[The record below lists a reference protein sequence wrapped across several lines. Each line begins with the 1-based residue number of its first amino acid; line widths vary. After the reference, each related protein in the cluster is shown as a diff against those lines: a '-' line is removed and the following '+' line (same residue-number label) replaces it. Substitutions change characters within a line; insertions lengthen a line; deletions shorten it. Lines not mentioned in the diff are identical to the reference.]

1 MEILFRGRDKL
12 GSFNSNAIIFPIV
25 YLSINMN
32 ILFLTHFLN
41 SLLMI
46 AMPIGL
52 AIYLTRKFHLGARLW
67 WIGAATFVLSQV
79 GHIPF
84 NAIIQPLFNR
94 SEIVAMQPAIQRL
107 IMAIFL
113 GLSAGLFEELSRYGM
128 FRWWAKDAHAW
139 RKGILTGAGHGGI
152 EAIIFGALALYAF
165 IQLMALRDVDL
176 SSRFPADQLALAE
189 QQVRGYWSMA
199 WPASLLG
206 ALERAFTIPIHI
218 CMAVLVLQTF
228 VRRQWFWVW
237 LAVLFHALIDATAVM
252 VPYYLPG
259 AWVELFV
266 IFFGLVSIALIFLLR
281 QPEPV
286 EEIVVEETSAKPLPP
301 VAINPV
307 DESLNSLDS
316 TKFN

>member
-1 MEILFRGRDKL
+1 MDVLF
-12 GSFNSNAIIFPIV
+12 F
-25 YLSINMN
+25 
-32 ILFLTHFLN
+32 THFLN

-84 NAIIQPLFNR
+84 NIFVQPLFMNR
-94 SEIVAMQPAIQRL
+94 PGIVAMQPATQRL
-107 IMAIFL
+107 ILAIFL

-128 FRWWAKDAHAW
+128 FRWWAKDARSW
-139 RKGILTGAGHGGI
+139 QKGILTGAGHGGI
-152 EAIIFGALALYAF
+152 EAIILGALSLYGF
-165 IQLMALRDVDL
+165 IQLVALRDVDL
-176 SSRFPADQLALAE
+176 ASRFPADQLALAE

-206 ALERAFTIPIHI
+206 ALERFFTIPIHI

-228 VRRQWFWVW
+228 VRRQGFWVW
-237 LAVLFHALIDATAVM
+237 LAVLFHALIDTTAVI

-266 IFFGLVSIALIFLLR
+266 IFFGLVSIALIFMLR

-286 EEIVVEETSAKPLPP
+286 DFVVVEETPAKPLPP
-301 VAINPV
+301 VTINPV
-307 DESLNSLDS
+307 DESTNSLNS